1 MLSTWQYLKQ
11 SWQWALLSKLPKNQQ
26 FLLQIQFIYYWI
38 HLTLIHMHT
47 QLKILK
53 FKFKISHD
61 KQTYYGN
68 ISILIS
74 IAKVLLSKKKKIV
87 DRNERVF
94 FLILISTILGFVL
107 FHFKKIM
114 KVFFYSF
121 SFFFLR
127 SLTHSVYVHG
137 CVYFFLFIHHRENE
151 AIKFFWDFCVP
162 SQYISVSNEGK
173 KKKYN
178 KKKEMSC
185 DIIL

>member
-74 IAKVLLSKKKKIV
+74 IAKVLLSKKKIV

-94 FLILISTILGFVL
+94 FP
-107 FHFKKIM
+107 
-114 KVFFYSF
+114 
-121 SFFFLR
+121 
-127 SLTHSVYVHG
+127 HSHLYYIG
-137 CVYFFLFIHHRENE
+137 ICTFPFQKDYESFFLFLLI
-151 AIKFFWDFCVP
+151 FFSSLSHSLCLCTWMCIFFFCVHSP
-162 SQYISVSNEGK
+162 PGKWSNKILLRFLCAISI
-173 KKKYN
+173 YP
-178 KKKEMSC
+178 
-185 DIIL
+185 